1 MTKRLLIAVFSLF
14 IAPIWVLAQ
23 SAESVAREREEYS
36 VYSAIIVQYAYEET
50 GTFVIANPTTNLSYE
65 PKLKSLE
72 FRPFDFRPPIPVLSP
87 DTLDDFIQRNRTNRW
102 LTTKLEIDRKYV
114 LVDYQEIRRLADWDH
129 PNTAPGQM
137 MEEWKDFFKAY
148 PATHG
153 FVSLSRVGFNQQM
166 DQALVHIGWRCPSL
180 CGHWSFILLTKKDGI
195 WKMGGEANRI
205 VS

>member
-1 MTKRLLIAVFSLF
+1 MTKRLLVAIFFLLIAS
-14 IAPIWVLAQ
+14 ACVLAQ
-23 SAESVAREREEYS
+23 PAESAAREREEYA

-50 GTFVIANPTTNLSYE
+50 GTFVIANPTTNLTYE
-65 PKLKSLE
+65 LKLKSLE
-72 FRPFDFRPPIPVLSP
+72 FFPPAPVLSQ
-87 DTLDDFIQRNRTNRW
+87 DTFEDFIQRNRTNRW

-114 LVDYQEIRRLADWDH
+114 LVDYQEIRRLAGLG
-129 PNTAPGQM
+129 PPYNTAPGQM

-180 CGHWSFILLTKKDGI
+180 CGHWSFILLTKNDGI
-195 WKMGGEANRI
+195 WKMLSEANRI

>member
-1 MTKRLLIAVFSLF
+1 MTKRLLVGICFLLL
-14 IAPIWVLAQ
+14 APACVPAQ
-23 SAESVAREREEYS
+23 PAESAAREREEYA

-50 GTFVIANPTTNLSYE
+50 GTFVIANPTTNLTYE

-72 FRPFDFRPPIPVLSP
+72 FRPFDFRPPTPVLSP
-87 DTLDDFIQRNRTNRW
+87 DGLDDFIQRNRTNRW
-102 LTTKLEIDRKYV
+102 LTPKLEIDRKYA
-114 LVDYQEIRRLADWDH
+114 LVDYREIRRLADWDH
-129 PNTAPGQM
+129 PNPAPGQM

-180 CGHWSFILLTKKDGI
+180 CGHWSFILLTKKDGV
-195 WKMGGEANRI
+195 WKMVGEAHRI